1 MNKKVLWIIIAV
13 VVVIAA
19 VVTIVMVMNKD
30 DNGGNGGAGDM
41 NSSTE
46 ITDNSVEG
54 DVVEGSSIVVTGI
67 TPGQLGAKI
76 AVTNAG
82 DSMQNHIIVATFLDA
97 NGGEIATG
105 EAAAT
110 LDPGESKESILAIDG
125 DWENYATIEYSVKE

>member
-1 MNKKVLWIIIAV
+1 MNKKLIWIIIAAV
-13 VVVIAA
+13 VVVVA
-19 VVTIVMVMNKD
+19 VVITIVVVNGNKD
-30 DNGGNGGAGDM
+30 EGAM
-41 NSSTE
+41 NSGTE
-46 ITDNSVEG
+46 ITDTSVEG

-82 DSMQNHIIVATFLDA
+82 DSMQNHIIVATFLDDEG
-97 NGGEIATG
+97 NVLATG

-125 DWENYATIEYSVKE
+125 DWEEYATIEYSIKD

>member
-1 MNKKVLWIIIAV
+1 MNKKLLWIIIAV
-13 VVVIAA
+13 VVVIGVVVGIVLA
-19 VVTIVMVMNKD
+19 VNSGDK
-30 DNGGNGGAGDM
+30 GNGGTGDM

-46 ITDNSVEG
+46 ITDTSVQG

-67 TPGQLGAKI
+67 TPGQLGAKL

-82 DSMQNHIIVATFLDA
+82 DTMQNHIIVATFLDA
-97 NGGEIATG
+97 NGAEIATG

-125 DWENYATIEYSVKE
+125 DWEAYETIEYSVKE